1 MAPLDISPTMVMWDP
16 TTYPDVKT
24 IQDVKPALEANKGV
38 WRYFDGSAYIEY
50 LKSAG
55 LASAD
60 ILDGSYDGTPVE
72 LRRRRRQG
80 HAAGLRL
87 R

>member
-1 MAPLDISPTMVMWDP
+1 KITLGYVSTDEAIQLSGTTPTKAVMAPLDISPTMVMWDP
-16 TTYPDVKT
+16 ETYPNVKT

-55 LASAD
+55 LASPD
-60 ILDGSYDGTPVE
+60 I
-72 LRRRRRQG
+72 
-80 HAAGLRL
+80 
-87 R
+87 